1 MRDYTPSFRRA
12 IEELN
17 KLPGIGPKSAEKLAY
32 FLLRMNFEEFDE
44 YVESLSNLRKKVHRC
59 KICFGLTE
67 QETCGICSDST
78 RDPRILCVIEEER
91 DLIALEKT
99 GVFPGYYHV
108 LQGVLRP
115 MEGIGSNKIRLK
127 ELFERIK
134 QGSFEEVVIATNFS
148 YEGELT
154 AMYIA
159 KELAS
164 YPIRVSRLASGLPMG
179 SDIEFADQHTLRN
192 AIKGREM
199 FSVLEDIKK

>member
-12 IEELN
+12 VEELN

-32 FLLRMNFEEFDE
+32 FVLRMNGDDFDE
-44 YVESLSNLRKKVHRC
+44 YLDSLSNLRKNVHRC
-59 KICFGLTE
+59 KVCYGLSE
-67 QETCGICSDST
+67 QEICNICSDPT
-78 RDPRILCVIEEER
+78 RDSRILCIIEEER

-134 QGSFEEVVIATNFS
+134 KGSFQEVIIATNFS

-159 KELAS
+159 KELACQE
-164 YPIRVSRLASGLPMG
+164 IKVTRIASGLPMG

-192 AIKGREM
+192 ALKGRESIEM
-199 FSVLEDIKK
+199 EDKK

>member
-32 FLLRMNFEEFDE
+32 FILRMNSEEFEE
-44 YVESLSNLRKKVHRC
+44 YLESLSNLRKKVHRC
-59 KICFGLTE
+59 QVCFGLTE
-67 QETCGICSDST
+67 EPICNICSDPT
-78 RDPRILCVIEEER
+78 RDSRVLCIVEEER

-99 GVFPGYYHV
+99 GAFPGFYHV

-127 ELFERIK
+127 ELFARIT
-134 QGSFEEVVIATNFS
+134 QGSFQEIIIATNFS

-159 KELAS
+159 KELACES
-164 YPIRVSRLASGLPMG
+164 IKVTRIASGLPMG
-179 SDIEFADQHTLRN
+179 SDIEFADQLTLRN
-192 AIKGREM
+192 ALKGRESI
-199 FSVLEDIKK
+199 SVEESK

>member
-32 FLLRMNFEEFDE
+32 FLLRMYKDEFNEFMD
-44 YVESLSNLRKKVHRC
+44 SLENLRQKVQRC
-59 KICFGLTE
+59 KVCFGLTE
-67 QETCGICSDST
+67 EEICNICSDPS
-78 RDPRILCVIEEER
+78 RDPQILCIVEEER

-99 GVFPGYYHV
+99 GAFRGYFHV

-115 MEGIGSNKIRLK
+115 MEGIGSDKIRLR
-127 ELFERIK
+127 ELIDRIAK
-134 QGSFEEVVIATNFS
+134 GSFQEIIIATNFS

-159 KELAS
+159 KELAKFNLR
-164 YPIRVSRLASGLPMG
+164 ITRIASGLPMG
-179 SDIEFADQHTLRN
+179 SDIEFADQLTLRN
-192 AIKGREM
+192 ALRGREM
-199 FSVLEDIKK
+199 ISVEDSK

>member
-32 FLLRMNFEEFDE
+32 FILRMNSEEFEE
-44 YVESLSNLRKKVHRC
+44 YLESLSTLRKKVHRC
-59 KICFGLTE
+59 QVCFGLTE
-67 QETCGICSDST
+67 QPICNICSDPT
-78 RDPRILCVIEEER
+78 RDSRILCIVEEER

-99 GVFPGYYHV
+99 GVFPGFYHV

-134 QGSFEEVVIATNFS
+134 QGSFQEVIIATNFS

-159 KELAS
+159 KELTHQS
-164 YPIRVSRLASGLPMG
+164 IKVTRIASGLPMG
-179 SDIEFADQHTLRN
+179 SDIEFADQLTLRN
-192 AIKGREM
+192 ALKGRESI
-199 FSVLEDIKK
+199 SVEENI

>member
-32 FLLRMNFEEFDE
+32 FILRMNSEEFEE
-44 YVESLSNLRKKVHRC
+44 YLESLTNLRKNVHRC
-59 KICFGLTE
+59 KVCFGLTE
-67 QETCGICSDST
+67 QDICNICSDPT
-78 RDPRILCVIEEER
+78 RDPRILCIIEEER

-99 GVFPGYYHV
+99 GAFPGYYHV

-134 QGSFEEVVIATNFS
+134 QGSFQEVIIATNFS

-159 KELAS
+159 RELAS
-164 YPIRVSRLASGLPMG
+164 QQIKVTRIASGLPMG
-179 SDIEFADQHTLRN
+179 SDIEFADQLTLRN
-192 AIKGREM
+192 ALKGRESI
-199 FSVLEDIKK
+199 SVEENK

>member
-32 FLLRMNFEEFDE
+32 FLLRMNKDEFNEFLD
-44 YVESLSNLRKKVHRC
+44 SLENLRQKVQRC
-59 KICFGLTE
+59 KVCYGLTE
-67 QETCGICSDST
+67 EEICNICSDPS
-78 RDPRILCVIEEER
+78 RDPEALCIVEEER

-99 GVFPGYYHV
+99 GAFRGYFHV

-115 MEGIGSNKIRLK
+115 MEGIGSDKIRLR
-127 ELFERIK
+127 ELFDRICH
-134 QGSFEEVVIATNFS
+134 GSFREIIIATNFS

-159 KELAS
+159 KELAKFDL
-164 YPIRVSRLASGLPMG
+164 RVTRIASGLPMG
-179 SDIEFADQHTLRN
+179 SDIEFADQLTLRN
-192 AIKGREM
+192 ALRGREM
-199 FSVLEDIKK
+199 ISVEDSK